1 MSRWSEP
8 YALMFVYSLLVQVEL
23 NLAIAFSVNMYF
35 IVTCVSVKK
44 NNENLYDFR
53 SPSATVAFGGHIEMK
68 LLY

>member
-1 MSRWSEP
+1 
-8 YALMFVYSLLVQVEL
+8 
-23 NLAIAFSVNMYF
+23 MYF

-68 LLY
+68 RLYRVLYSGRIFQFPKLLLCLCIHLQLV